1 MGLDGVGRGG
11 TPGVSLPQVGAPSAG
26 KTFQAPTEADSV
38 APPVSVAAQVVTE
51 PTPLDRWRAGEIDR
65 EAYLDLKVDDATA
78 HLQGLHPE
86 ELDAVKTVLRGQLA
100 SDPALGDL
108 VRRVTSKD

>member
-1 MGLDGVGRGG
+1 
-11 TPGVSLPQVGAPSAG
+11 
-26 KTFQAPTEADSV
+26 
-38 APPVSVAAQVVTE
+38 VSVAAQVVTE

>member
-11 TPGVSLPQVGAPSAG
+11 TPGVALPRVDAPSG
-26 KTFQAPTEADSV
+26 PQTFQAPTEADSV
-38 APPVSVAAQVVTE
+38 APAGSVAAQVVTE

-65 EAYLDLKVDDATA
+65 EGYLDLKVDDATA
-78 HLQGLHPE
+78 RLQGLHPE

-108 VRRVTSKD
+108 VRHVTGKD